1 MLSVFRE
8 NTVMSGA
15 LREYIERRLQP
26 WGLTTYA
33 YIVLSKHNLAD
44 VLMISN
50 YPTSWLEQYL
60 TNNYY
65 QRDPVVLSGLKRSSP
80 FCWDENITFQL
91 SEIFMLSKSY
101 NIVNGV
107 TFVLHDHL
115 NYVAMLSLVTDC
127 LVSQDEQLKTHS
139 ANFQMLL
146 IDINE
151 QTHRLLD
158 TPPMFTATSPPSER
172 DRTVF
177 TPREHEVL
185 YWASM
190 GKTYDDIAIILGIA
204 ERTVK
209 FHMANLVRKMGV
221 SNARQAIRLGVE
233 LNMITPALLQ

>member
-1 MLSVFRE
+1 MLSVFSE
-8 NTVMSGA
+8 NTVMSAA

-33 YIVLSKHNLAD
+33 YLVLSKHNLSD

-50 YPTSWLEQYL
+50 YPKAWQEQYL
-60 TNNYY
+60 TNNFY
-65 QRDPVVLSGLKRSSP
+65 QRDPVILSGLKRSSP
-80 FCWDENITFQL
+80 FCWDENITFRL
-91 SEIFMLSKSY
+91 SEIFRLSKPY

-115 NYVAMLSLVTDC
+115 NHVAMLSLVTDSV
-127 LVSQDEQLKTHS
+127 VSQYEQLNTHS
-139 ANFQMLL
+139 ANLQMLL

-158 TPPMFTATSPPSER
+158 TPPAFTSTGLLSER
-172 DRTVF
+172 DKTAF

-190 GKTYDDIAIILGIA
+190 GKTYDSIAIILGIT